1 MPGHVIA
8 QHDDDIRV
16 ERIGAIDDRLDVLQR
31 HPGIAGM
38 KIGDDGDLEL
48 EIGGPLRRQDIIP
61 RDPKP
66 QHRLNADS
74 VCRS

>member
-1 MPGHVIA
+1 MISA
-8 QHDDDIRV
+8 L
-16 ERIGAIDDRLDVLQR
+16 RIGAIDNRLDVLQR

-48 EIGGPLRRQDIIP
+48 ETGGPLRRQNIIP

-66 QHRLNADS
+66 QHRLNADP